1 MPDTAN
7 TEAPDRPAAAIS
19 AGPAPASFAA
29 TQSDGE
35 SILRFSGNLDLAAA
49 ARLWTDVLR
58 AARQAQERPLA
69 IDLAAV
75 TACDT
80 AGATLLLQ
88 AERAHAGPT
97 AVRGADPHVAAVL
110 ALIRPVS
117 APLPPPPRTPPTSWR
132 EVIVSGL
139 TICGGGLAFAG
150 EVAVATARL
159 PVRLRMFRFGDLLR
173 TADEA
178 GVQAIPLV
186 LLLGVLIGL
195 ILAFQ
200 SLVPMRRFGAD
211 IYVANLVALGLLRE
225 LGPLLTAVVLA
236 GRSGSAFAAEIGT
249 MKVNEELDALATM
262 GVDAMTMLVLPR
274 LIAAMLVMPVLT
286 VIMEFSGLLGMTL
299 VLTAGG
305 IPPVTIANQVAHA
318 VSPSDFYGGLFK
330 AALFGAAVAA
340 IGCRAGLA
348 TGVGP
353 RAVGLSATSAVV
365 GGIVAAIALD
375 GILAVLFFRLGL

>member
-1 MPDTAN
+1 VPDTA
-7 TEAPDRPAAAIS
+7 TTVAPDLPARFQVVE
-19 AGPAPASFAA
+19 AG
-29 TQSDGE
+29 GE
-35 SILRFSGNLDLAAA
+35 AVLRVSGHLDLAAA
-49 ARLWTDVLR
+49 ARLWADMLR
-58 AARQAQERPLA
+58 AARLAQGRPLS
-69 IDLAAV
+69 IDLTDV

-80 AGATLLLQ
+80 AGATLLMY
-88 AERAHAGPT
+88 AERAHGGPT
-97 AVRGADPHVAAVL
+97 TMRGADPRVAAVL
-110 ALIRPVS
+110 ALIRPV
-117 APLPPPPRTPPTSWR
+117 AGPPPAPATAVPPSWQ
-132 EVIVSGL
+132 EVIVAGL
-139 TICGGGLAFAG
+139 TICTAGLAYLG
-150 EVAVATARL
+150 EVAVATVRL
-159 PVRLRMFRFGDLLR
+159 PTRLRMFRLRDLLR
-173 TADEA
+173 AGDEA

-249 MKVNEELDALATM
+249 MKVNQELDALATM
-262 GVDAMTMLVLPR
+262 GIDAMTMLVLPR
-274 LIAAMLVMPVLT
+274 LMAAMLMMPVLT
-286 VIMEFSGLLGMTL
+286 VIMELAGLLGMTL

-305 IPPVTIANQVAHA
+305 IPPITIANQVSHA
-318 VSPSDFYGGLFK
+318 VVPADFYGGLFK

-340 IGCRAGLA
+340 IGCRAGMA

-375 GILAVLFFRLGL
+375 GVLAVLFYRLGL